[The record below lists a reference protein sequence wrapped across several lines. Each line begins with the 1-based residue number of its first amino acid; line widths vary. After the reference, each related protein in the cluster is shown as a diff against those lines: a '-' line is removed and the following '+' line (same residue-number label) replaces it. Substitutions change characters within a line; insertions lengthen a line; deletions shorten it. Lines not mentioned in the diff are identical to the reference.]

1 MGEVFAPKSAHGD
14 AGGRL
19 GTEGEGFFDKS
30 AASTTN
36 GRLRLVVIRVV
47 DNNMAT
53 IELRRGRR

>member
-1 MGEVFAPKSAHGD
+1 MGEVFAPKPVHGN
-14 AGGRL
+14 AGARL
-19 GTEGEGFFDKS
+19 GTEGEGLFDKS
-30 AASTTN
+30 AASTPK